1 MKKTFEEIKMSW
13 RVYLVIFTGKEEK
26 IIADVGNYPHN
37 VSPMYHKAMGITLSN
52 LKNMNC
58 GDVILILEK
67 GIKAMKENREECE
80 KLNPKI
86 GYGNYEGALDFLCR
100 ILEACKENPLCKIL
114 VC

>member
-13 RVYLVIFTGKEEK
+13 GVYLVIFTGKEER
-26 IIADVGNYPHN
+26 IIADVGNYTHN

-58 GDVILILEK
+58 GDAILEK
-67 GIKAMKENREECE
+67 GIKAMKENRKEYE
-80 KLNPKI
+80 KLNPKN
-86 GYGNYEGALDFLCR
+86 GCGNYEGALDFLCR
-100 ILEACKENPLCKIL
+100 ILEACKENPLCKIS